1 MDVRTPLPYSP
12 ADRLALRGGRAP
24 ARPQISAETGFEA
37 GQGGDVSPDLTVKDV
52 ADGRVVD
59 ARGRF
64 GRPQA
69 PPVEGGPEAQG
80 EEPGD
85 LCGRIGAGDIRPV
98 RAPGVWSGSG
108 GPGHR
113 PTVDAGRRQVLVAT
127 TVTVTP
133 SRDNG
138 GRNQLPTEAEDAVA
152 GRIRG
157 FTPDMPERYWRVIE
171 AFVRAAVTDAQ
182 PSTPYAARDL
192 LSVTSRYVLWCWQ
205 TAGLDLD
212 RKVVFDRLVI
222 EEFIA
227 RGCPALSSASR
238 GNRRSQLLRM
248 SEALLG
254 PEGSP
259 ARLAPLPPS
268 DPVRPYSTSELLAL
282 RSWAAGQSTATARRD
297 AGTLLAL
304 GAGAGLAVEDVAGL
318 TAGMVTVDDLG
329 VFLAVPGRRPRLVPV
344 LASWETPIIEATA
357 VIPAD
362 RPLFRERRTTPDKNF
377 VANFVDRSAGVG
389 IKPSVQ
395 RLRATWIVGHLTAS
409 TPVVALMAAAGVES
423 LEALTRYLRF
433 VPGVDPAE
441 ARRLLRGQLRD
452 HRSE

>member
-1 MDVRTPLPYSP
+1 L
-12 ADRLALRGGRAP
+12 
-24 ARPQISAETGFEA
+24 
-37 GQGGDVSPDLTVKDV
+37 K
-52 ADGRVVD
+52 
-59 ARGRF
+59 
-64 GRPQA
+64 
-69 PPVEGGPEAQG
+69 
-80 EEPGD
+80 
-85 LCGRIGAGDIRPV
+85 
-98 RAPGVWSGSG
+98 
-108 GPGHR
+108 
-113 PTVDAGRRQVLVAT
+113 VLVPI

-133 SRDNG
+133 SRETVDNKQQCRDTG
-138 GRNQLPTEAEDAVA
+138 DAVA
-152 GRIRG
+152 RRIQD
-157 FTPDMPERYWRVIE
+157 FTPDMSERYWRVIE

-205 TAGLDLD
+205 TAGLTLD

-254 PEGSP
+254 SEGSP

-268 DPVRPYSTSELLAL
+268 DPVRPYSSSELVAL
-282 RSWAAGQSTATARRD
+282 RSWAATQSTPTARRD
-297 AGTLLAL
+297 AATLVAL
-304 GAGAGLAVEDVAGL
+304 GAGAGLAVEDITGL
-318 TAGMVTVDDLG
+318 TAGMVAVDDLG
-329 VFLAVPGRRPRLVPV
+329 VLLAVPGRRSRLVPV

-395 RLRATWIVGHLTAS
+395 RLRATWIVGHLATR
-409 TPVVALMAAAGVES
+409 TPVVAFMAAAGVES

-441 ARRLLRGQLRD
+441 GRRLLRGQIRD